1 MIIDKDYIWIDYIL
15 KKAEQIKFG
24 NIKLD
29 MTVKDGKVVNL
40 KGIEVMENVNINEI
54 AKTID
59 NYDTGGKM

>member
-1 MIIDKDYIWIDYIL
+1 MITDKDYIWIDYIL
-15 KKAEQIKFG
+15 NKAEQIKFG

-40 KGIEVMENVNINEI
+40 KGIEVMENVNVNEI